1 MSEQSSTN
9 ESAAAG
15 RAVDGNRDSNFTH
28 NSCTLTQTQ
37 SYPWWRVDLEGMYMM
52 NTIIL
57 TNREDDESALNGAE
71 IWIGESLKMNDGRTF
86 RYTLWS
92 ITLASR
98 NHFWSFNLSFFP
110 LWHEGVQSSLTFCK
124 DRHYTYHVNL
134 WRGAMSP
141 CCWQVTAKLWVS
153 VKWKCIW
160 WMTVSFFISKQLHT
174 RKSRLEIP
182 EHITKNIYRFHKHRK
197 YLSIYS
203 SGVLILLIL

>member
-86 RYTLWS
+86 RYTL
-92 ITLASR
+92 
-98 NHFWSFNLSFFP
+98 
-110 LWHEGVQSSLTFCK
+110 
-124 DRHYTYHVNL
+124 
-134 WRGAMSP
+134 
-141 CCWQVTAKLWVS
+141 
-153 VKWKCIW
+153 
-160 WMTVSFFISKQLHT
+160 
-174 RKSRLEIP
+174 
-182 EHITKNIYRFHKHRK
+182 
-197 YLSIYS
+197 
-203 SGVLILLIL
+203 